1 MSAAPGA
8 LAAYRP
14 ALRPRVLLSDPL
26 LDGAATVHL
35 IKDAETGSS
44 FKVGPKEHFLIA
56 RMDGERSLAEIG
68 EEYAGEYGRR
78 LGDAHWKRLLGLL
91 GAKGLLAAG
100 ADASPGPST
109 APPPRAT
116 GSSGA
121 SAAAPPGAAAS
132 AGSSVAGPGAP
143 AAVPPRA
150 AGSSGAPAAVPPG
163 AAASGRATAAVPPAP
178 APPVPEKR
186 TLLRG
191 SLPLV
196 ADADATTA
204 RLHRA
209 VGFLLAPAVLAP
221 LLALT
226 LAMEAVVLVRAGEL
240 LLAVRGLL
248 ANPVLLTGTAV
259 LLWVST
265 ALHELAHG
273 VVARHHGGRVSEIGL
288 RWRLPA
294 VIMYC
299 TVDDYLYLGTRRHR
313 IATAAAGAVMNLIFL
328 LPFCAL
334 WLFAPLDDATHEAF
348 AALLLLGSV
357 QALVMLVPLPPLDG
371 YRIASQLAGATGLAA
386 STGVYLRLALRR
398 SPEAAGYPRRARIA
412 YPAYAGATA
421 LVLACA
427 LAAAV
432 AGVHHLL
439 TA

>member
-44 FKVGPKEHFLIA
+44 FKVGPKEYFLIA

-100 ADASPGPST
+100 TDASPGPST
-109 APPPRAT
+109 APR
-116 GSSGA
+116 
-121 SAAAPPGAAAS
+121 
-132 AGSSVAGPGAP
+132 
-143 AAVPPRA
+143 PRA
-150 AGSSGAPAAVPPG
+150 AVSPGAPAAVPPG
-163 AAASGRATAAVPPAP
+163 AAASMGSSAAGSGRATASGPPAP
-178 APPVPEKR
+178 AAPVPEKR

-221 LLALT
+221 LLTLT

-299 TVDDYLYLGTRRHR
+299 TVDDYLYFGTRRHR

>member
-100 ADASPGPST
+100 TDASPGPST
-109 APPPRAT
+109 AL
-116 GSSGA
+116 
-121 SAAAPPGAAAS
+121 PPGAI
-132 AGSSVAGPGAP
+132 GSPGAP
-143 AAVPPRA
+143 AAVPPGA
-150 AGSSGAPAAVPPG
+150 AGSMGPSAAGPGSPAAVPPG
-163 AAASGRATAAVPPAP
+163 AAASGRATASGPPAP
-178 APPVPEKR
+178 APPLPEKR

-299 TVDDYLYLGTRRHR
+299 TVDDYLYFGTRRHR

-386 STGVYLRLALRR
+386 STGVYLGLALRR

>member
-8 LAAYRP
+8 PAAYRP

-109 APPPRAT
+109 APPP
-116 GSSGA
+116 
-121 SAAAPPGAAAS
+121 GAAAS

-150 AGSSGAPAAVPPG
+150 TGSSGASAAVPPG
-163 AAASGRATAAVPPAP
+163 AAASGRVTASVPPAP

-240 LLAVRGLL
+240 LLAVSGLL

-299 TVDDYLYLGTRRHR
+299 TVDDYLYFGTRRHR

-412 YPAYAGATA
+412 YLAYAGATA

>member
-8 LAAYRP
+8 LTSYRP

-35 IKDAETGSS
+35 IKDAETGNS
-44 FKVGPKEHFLIA
+44 FKVGPKEHFLIV
-56 RMDGERSLAEIG
+56 RMDGERSLGEIG
-68 EEYAGEYGRR
+68 EEYAGAYGRR
-78 LGDAHWKRLLGLL
+78 LGDAHWRQLLSLL
-91 GAKGLLAAG
+91 GAKGLLAG
-100 ADASPGPST
+100 APARTAAQKGP
-109 APPPRAT
+109 AT
-116 GSSGA
+116 GPVPGGPA
-121 SAAAPPGAAAS
+121 PTAA
-132 AGSSVAGPGAP
+132 PGAP
-143 AAVPPRA
+143 APA
-150 AGSSGAPAAVPPG
+150 APAH
-163 AAASGRATAAVPPAP
+163 
-178 APPVPEKR
+178 VPEPR

-209 VGFLLAPAVLAP
+209 FGFLLAPPLLVP
-221 LLALT
+221 LLALV
-226 LAMEAVVLVRAGEL
+226 LAMEAVVAARSGEL
-240 LLAVRGLL
+240 LLAAKGLL

-273 VVARHHGGRVSEIGL
+273 VTARHYGGRVAEIGL

-299 TVDDYLYLGTRRHR
+299 TVDDYLYFGTRRHR
-313 IATAAAGAVMNLIFL
+313 IATALAGAVMNLVFL

-334 WLFAPLDDATHEAF
+334 WLFAPLDDATHDAF

-357 QALVMLVPLPPLDG
+357 QAFAMLVPLPPLDG
-371 YRIASQLAGATGLAA
+371 YRIAGQLAGATGLAA
-386 STGVYLRLALRR
+386 SAGAYLRLALRR
-398 SPEAAGYPRRARIA
+398 SPEAAAYPRRARIA
-412 YPAYAGATA
+412 YPAYAAVTV
-421 LVLACA
+421 LVLAGTV
-427 LAAAV
+427 AAAV
-432 AGVHHLL
+432 AATHHLL

>member
-8 LAAYRP
+8 LASYRP

-44 FKVGPKEHFLIA
+44 FKVGAKEHFLIA

-91 GAKGLLAAG
+91 GAKGLLAGALSASPGIPTAAPGYSNAASPG
-100 ADASPGPST
+100 ADA
-109 APPPRAT
+109 
-116 GSSGA
+116 
-121 SAAAPPGAAAS
+121 PPGT
-132 AGSSVAGPGAP
+132 P
-143 AAVPPRA
+143 AV
-150 AGSSGAPAAVPPG
+150 VPPG
-163 AAASGRATAAVPPAP
+163 AAAPGRATTPVRPAS

-209 VGFLLAPAVLAP
+209 VGFLLAPAVLVP

-226 LAMEAVVLVRAGEL
+226 LAMEAVVLAHAGEL

-421 LVLACA
+421 LVLAGS

>member
-68 EEYAGEYGRR
+68 EEYAEEYGRR

-91 GAKGLLAAG
+91 GRRACWR
-100 ADASPGPST
+100 PGPT
-109 APPPRAT
+109 PLPGPRPPHRPEP
-116 GSSGA
+116 
-121 SAAAPPGAAAS
+121 SALPGLRPPYHPGAAAS
-132 AGSSVAGPGAP
+132 MGSSAAGPG
-143 AAVPPRA
+143 
-150 AGSSGAPAAVPPG
+150 SPAAVPPG
-163 AAASGRATAAVPPAP
+163 AAASGRATASVPPAP

-288 RWRLPA
+288 RRRLPA

-299 TVDDYLYLGTRRHR
+299 TVDDYLYFCTRRHR

-328 LPFCAL
+328 PPVCAL

>member
-1 MSAAPGA
+1 MSPAPGA

-14 ALRPRVLLSDPL
+14 ALRPRVLLSGPL

-35 IKDAETGSS
+35 IKDAESGNS
-44 FKVGPKEHFLIA
+44 FKVGAKEHFLIA

-68 EEYAGEYGRR
+68 EAYAGEYGRR
-78 LGDAHWKRLLGLL
+78 LADAHWQQLLALL
-91 GAKGLLAAG
+91 GAKGLL
-100 ADASPGPST
+100 
-109 APPPRAT
+109 
-116 GSSGA
+116 
-121 SAAAPPGAAAS
+121 
-132 AGSSVAGPGAP
+132 
-143 AAVPPRA
+143 
-150 AGSSGAPAAVPPG
+150 SGAPGPKP
-163 AAASGRATAAVPPAP
+163 ASASALPKPAP
-178 APPVPEKR
+178 ASALPKPASPSALPEKR

-204 RLHRA
+204 RLHR
-209 VGFLLAPAVLAP
+209 VCGFLLAPVVLVP
-221 LLALT
+221 LLGLV
-226 LAMEAVVLVRAGEL
+226 LAMEAVVVARSGDL
-240 LLAVRGLL
+240 LLAVKGLL
-248 ANPVLLTGTAV
+248 TNPVLLTGTAV

-273 VVARHHGGRVSEIGL
+273 VVARHHGGRVAEIGL

-313 IATAAAGAVMNLIFL
+313 IATAAAGAVMNLVFL

-357 QALVMLVPLPPLDG
+357 QAFTMLVPLPPLDG
-371 YRIASQLAGATGLAA
+371 YRIACQIAGATGLAA
-386 STGVYLRLALRR
+386 SAGGYLRLALRR
-398 SPEAAGYPRRARIA
+398 APEAAAYPRRARIA
-412 YPAYAGATA
+412 YPVYAAVTV
-421 LVLACA
+421 LVLA
-427 LAAAV
+427 AAAAAVV

>member
-1 MSAAPGA
+1 MSPAPGA

-14 ALRPRVLLSDPL
+14 ALRPRVLLSGPL

-35 IKDAETGSS
+35 IKDAESGNS
-44 FKVGPKEHFLIA
+44 FKVGAKEHFLIA

-68 EEYAGEYGRR
+68 EAYAGEYGRR
-78 LGDAHWKRLLGLL
+78 LADAHWQRLLALL
-91 GAKGLLAAG
+91 GAKGLL
-100 ADASPGPST
+100 
-109 APPPRAT
+109 
-116 GSSGA
+116 
-121 SAAAPPGAAAS
+121 
-132 AGSSVAGPGAP
+132 
-143 AAVPPRA
+143 
-150 AGSSGAPAAVPPG
+150 SGAPGPKSASASAPPK
-163 AAASGRATAAVPPAP
+163 PAP
-178 APPVPEKR
+178 ASAPPKPAPASAPPKPAPASAPPKPAPASAPPEKR

-204 RLHRA
+204 RLHR
-209 VGFLLAPAVLAP
+209 VCGFLLAPVVLVP
-221 LLALT
+221 LLGLV
-226 LAMEAVVLVRAGEL
+226 LAMEAVVVARSGDL
-240 LLAVRGLL
+240 LLAVKGLL
-248 ANPVLLTGTAV
+248 TNPVLLTGTAV

-273 VVARHHGGRVSEIGL
+273 VVARHHGGRVAEIGL

-313 IATAAAGAVMNLIFL
+313 IATAAAGAVMNLVFL

-357 QALVMLVPLPPLDG
+357 QAFTMLVPLPPLDG
-371 YRIASQLAGATGLAA
+371 YRIACQLAGATGLAA
-386 STGVYLRLALRR
+386 SAGGYLRLALRR
-398 SPEAAGYPRRARIA
+398 APEAAAYPRRARIA
-412 YPAYAGATA
+412 YPVYAAVTV
-421 LVLACA
+421 LVLA
-427 LAAAV
+427 AAAAAVV

>member
-78 LGDAHWKRLLGLL
+78 LGDAHWKRLLELL

-109 APPPRAT
+109 APPPGAT
-116 GSSGA
+116 VSPGA
-121 SAAAPPGAAAS
+121 PVAVPPGAAAS
-132 AGSSVAGPGAP
+132 MGSSAAGPG
-143 AAVPPRA
+143 
-150 AGSSGAPAAVPPG
+150 SPAAVPPG
-163 AAASGRATAAVPPAP
+163 AAASGRATASGPPAP
-178 APPVPEKR
+178 AAPVPEKR

-209 VGFLLAPAVLAP
+209 IGFLLAPAVLAP

-226 LAMEAVVLVRAGEL
+226 LAMEAVVLVHAGEL
-240 LLAVRGLL
+240 LLSVRGLL

-299 TVDDYLYLGTRRHR
+299 TVDDYLYFGTRRHR

>member
-1 MSAAPGA
+1 MSPAPGA

-14 ALRPRVLLSDPL
+14 ALRPRVLLSGPL

-35 IKDAETGSS
+35 IKDAESGNS
-44 FKVGPKEHFLIA
+44 FKVGAKEHFLIA

-68 EEYAGEYGRR
+68 EAYAGEYGRR
-78 LGDAHWKRLLGLL
+78 LADAHWQRLLALL
-91 GAKGLLAAG
+91 GAKGLL
-100 ADASPGPST
+100 
-109 APPPRAT
+109 
-116 GSSGA
+116 
-121 SAAAPPGAAAS
+121 
-132 AGSSVAGPGAP
+132 
-143 AAVPPRA
+143 
-150 AGSSGAPAAVPPG
+150 SGAPGPKPDPASAPPK
-163 AAASGRATAAVPPAP
+163 PAP
-178 APPVPEKR
+178 ASAPPKPAPASAPPEKR

-204 RLHRA
+204 RLHR
-209 VGFLLAPAVLAP
+209 VCGFLLAPVALVP
-221 LLALT
+221 LLGLV
-226 LAMEAVVLVRAGEL
+226 LAMEAVVVARSGDL
-240 LLAVRGLL
+240 LLAVKGLL
-248 ANPVLLTGTAV
+248 TNPVLLTGTAV

-273 VVARHHGGRVSEIGL
+273 VVARHHGGRVAEIGL

-313 IATAAAGAVMNLIFL
+313 IATAAAGAVMNLVFL

-357 QALVMLVPLPPLDG
+357 QAFTMLVPLPPLDG
-371 YRIASQLAGATGLAA
+371 YRIACQLAGATGLAA
-386 STGVYLRLALRR
+386 SAGGYLRLALRR
-398 SPEAAGYPRRARIA
+398 APEAAAYPRRARIA
-412 YPAYAGATA
+412 YPVYAAVTV
-421 LVLACA
+421 LVLAA
-427 LAAAV
+427 AAAAV
-432 AGVHHLL
+432 CAGVHHLL

>member
-1 MSAAPGA
+1 MSAAPEA

-35 IKDAETGSS
+35 IKDAETGNS
-44 FKVGPKEHFLIA
+44 FKVGVKEHFLIA

-68 EEYAGEYGRR
+68 EAYAGEYGRR
-78 LGDAHWKRLLGLL
+78 LGDAHWQRLLALL
-91 GAKGLLAAG
+91 GAKGLLA
-100 ADASPGPST
+100 
-109 APPPRAT
+109 
-116 GSSGA
+116 
-121 SAAAPPGAAAS
+121 
-132 AGSSVAGPGAP
+132 GAP
-143 AAVPPRA
+143 EPR
-150 AGSSGAPAAVPPG
+150 
-163 AAASGRATAAVPPAP
+163 
-178 APPVPEKR
+178 PVPQATTPQAPTSARPDRR

-204 RLHRA
+204 RLHR
-209 VGFLLAPAVLAP
+209 VFGFLLAPAALVP
-221 LLALT
+221 LLALV
-226 LAMEAVVLVRAGEL
+226 LAMEAVVVARSGEL
-240 LLAVRGLL
+240 LVAVRGLV

-273 VVARHHGGRVSEIGL
+273 VVARHHGGRVAEIGL

-313 IATAAAGAVMNLIFL
+313 IATAAAGAVMNLVFL

-357 QALVMLVPLPPLDG
+357 QAFTMLVPLPPLDG
-371 YRIASQLAGATGLAA
+371 YRIACQLAGATGLAA
-386 STGVYLRLALRR
+386 SAGGYLRLALRR
-398 SPEAAGYPRRARIA
+398 SPEAAAYPRRARIA
-412 YPAYAGATA
+412 YPVYASATV
-421 LVLACA
+421 LVLAT
-427 LAAAV
+427 AV
-432 AGVHHLL
+432 AVVVAGAHHLL

>member
-78 LGDAHWKRLLGLL
+78 LGDAHWKRLLELL

-109 APPPRAT
+109 APPP
-116 GSSGA
+116 
-121 SAAAPPGAAAS
+121 GAAVS
-132 AGSSVAGPGAP
+132 PGS
-143 AAVPPRA
+143 
-150 AGSSGAPAAVPPG
+150 PAAVPPG
-163 AAASGRATAAVPPAP
+163 AAASGRATASVPPAP

-299 TVDDYLYLGTRRHR
+299 TVDDYLYFGTRRHR

>member
-91 GAKGLLAAG
+91 GAKGLLASG

-109 APPPRAT
+109 AL
-116 GSSGA
+116 
-121 SAAAPPGAAAS
+121 PPGAI
-132 AGSSVAGPGAP
+132 GSP
-143 AAVPPRA
+143 
-150 AGSSGAPAAVPPG
+150 GAPAAVPPG
-163 AAASGRATAAVPPAP
+163 AAASMGSSAAASGRATASGPPAP
-178 APPVPEKR
+178 AAPVPEKR

-226 LAMEAVVLVRAGEL
+226 LAMEAVVFVRAGEL

-299 TVDDYLYLGTRRHR
+299 TVDDYLYFGTRRHR

>member
-8 LAAYRP
+8 LTSYRP

-35 IKDAETGSS
+35 IKDAETGNS
-44 FKVGPKEHFLIA
+44 FKVGPKEHFLIV
-56 RMDGERSLAEIG
+56 RMDGERSLGEIG
-68 EEYAGEYGRR
+68 EEYAGAYGRR
-78 LGDAHWKRLLGLL
+78 LGDAHWRQLLSLL
-91 GAKGLLAAG
+91 GAKGLLAG
-100 ADASPGPST
+100 APARSP
-109 APPPRAT
+109 AT
-116 GSSGA
+116 GPAPGA
-121 SAAAPPGAAAS
+121 SA
-132 AGSSVAGPGAP
+132 P
-143 AAVPPRA
+143 A
-150 AGSSGAPAAVPPG
+150 
-163 AAASGRATAAVPPAP
+163 AP
-178 APPVPEKR
+178 APVPEPR

-209 VGFLLAPAVLAP
+209 FGFLLAPPLLVP
-221 LLALT
+221 LLALV
-226 LAMEAVVLVRAGEL
+226 LAMEAVVAARSGEL
-240 LLAVRGLL
+240 LLAAKGLL

-273 VVARHHGGRVSEIGL
+273 VTARHYGGRVAEIGL

-299 TVDDYLYLGTRRHR
+299 TVDDYLYFGTRRHR
-313 IATAAAGAVMNLIFL
+313 VATALAGAVMNLVFL

-334 WLFAPLDDATHEAF
+334 WLFAPLDDATHDAF

-357 QALVMLVPLPPLDG
+357 QAFAMLVPLPPLDG
-371 YRIASQLAGATGLAA
+371 YRIAGQLAGATGLAA
-386 STGVYLRLALRR
+386 SAGAYLRLALRR
-398 SPEAAGYPRRARIA
+398 SPEAAAYPRRARIA
-412 YPAYAGATA
+412 YPAYAAVTV
-421 LVLACA
+421 LVLAGTV
-427 LAAAV
+427 AAAV
-432 AGVHHLL
+432 AATHHLL

>member
-35 IKDAETGSS
+35 IKDAGTGNS

-68 EEYAGEYGRR
+68 EAYAGEYGRR
-78 LGDAHWKRLLGLL
+78 LGDAHWQRLLALL
-91 GAKGLLAAG
+91 GAKGLLAG
-100 ADASPGPST
+100 GPEPKPAPTS
-109 APPPRAT
+109 APPE
-116 GSSGA
+116 
-121 SAAAPPGAAAS
+121 
-132 AGSSVAGPGAP
+132 
-143 AAVPPRA
+143 
-150 AGSSGAPAAVPPG
+150 
-163 AAASGRATAAVPPAP
+163 PAP
-178 APPVPEKR
+178 SSAPPEKR

-204 RLHRA
+204 RLHR
-209 VGFLLAPAVLAP
+209 VFGFLLAPAVLVP
-221 LLALT
+221 LLALV
-226 LAMEAVVLVRAGEL
+226 LAMETVVVARSGEM
-240 LLAVRGLL
+240 LLAVRGLMT
-248 ANPVLLTGTAV
+248 NPVLLTGTAV

-273 VVARHHGGRVSEIGL
+273 VVARHHGGRVAEIGL

-313 IATAAAGAVMNLIFL
+313 IATAAAGAVMNLVFL

-357 QALVMLVPLPPLDG
+357 QAFTMLVPLPPLDG
-371 YRIASQLAGATGLAA
+371 YKIACQLAGATGLAA
-386 STGVYLRLALRR
+386 SAGGYLRLALRR
-398 SPEAAGYPRRARIA
+398 SPEAAAYPRRARIA
-412 YPAYAGATA
+412 YPLYAVATV
-421 LVLACA
+421 LVLAA
-427 LAAAV
+427 AVAAAV